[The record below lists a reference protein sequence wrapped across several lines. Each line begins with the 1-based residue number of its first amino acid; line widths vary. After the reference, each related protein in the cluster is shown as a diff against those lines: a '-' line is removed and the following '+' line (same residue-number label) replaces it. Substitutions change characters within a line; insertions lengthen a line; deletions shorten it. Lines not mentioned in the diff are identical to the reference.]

1 MNFHGNYTESFLNS
15 FLDLLQ
21 GWKVVMLESYY
32 LYNGIDFNISTPDS
46 YRGQHYNVSTIKMI
60 EKHLL
65 ILNSQQIDQKITR
78 MAYQILEDNFDETEV
93 IIAGILPSGGK
104 VAERLK
110 AILDEIAPFKST
122 LIGIE
127 LDKDSSRLQARFDFD
142 LEICSNKVVILV
154 DDVLNS
160 GKTLAYGFGVFRDVP
175 LKKLRTAV
183 LIDRNHKR
191 FPMTTDF
198 AGMALSTVLKEHVDV
213 ILDTEGEEDAVYLR

>member
-1 MNFHGNYTESFLNS
+1 MT
-15 FLDLLQ
+15 
-21 GWKVVMLESYY
+21 
-32 LYNGIDFNISTPDS
+32 
-46 YRGQHYNVSTIKMI
+46 

-93 IIAGILPSGGK
+93 VIAGILPSGGK

-110 AILDEIAPFKST
+110 TILDEIADFKSI

-127 LDKDSSRLQARFDFD
+127 LDKDSSKLQARFDFD
-142 LEICSNKVVILV
+142 LDICSNKVVILV

-198 AGMALSTVLKEHVDV
+198 AGMALSTVLKEHVQV
-213 ILDTEGEEDAVYLR
+213 VLDTEGEDDAVYLR